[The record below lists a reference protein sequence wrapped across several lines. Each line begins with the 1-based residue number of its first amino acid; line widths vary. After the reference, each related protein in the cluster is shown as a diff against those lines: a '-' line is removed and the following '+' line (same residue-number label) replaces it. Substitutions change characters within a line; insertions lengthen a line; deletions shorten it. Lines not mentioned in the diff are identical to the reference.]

1 MFDNKARRRT
11 IATSASSTIRMLAFV
26 ALIVAAWSGTGH
38 ESASAAD
45 VAEVLQFCSTCHGPD
60 GRSASSKFPI
70 LAGQHKDYIVAQL
83 QNFRN
88 DTRTAPHAQNYLDY
102 LTMWGLVAHLNDPS
116 IEAIA
121 AFYASQAP
129 VAGEPGVSPEIAAGK
144 RIYTE
149 GIPSAGVPACISCHG
164 ARAEGNG
171 PIPRLAGQYQDYL
184 GRQLEAFETWA
195 RQNVTM
201 HAVSM
206 NLTPEQISEVTAY
219 LATL

>member
-1 MFDNKARRRT
+1 MVDNEARRRT
-11 IATSASSTIRMLAFV
+11 AATSARGAGRLLAFV
-26 ALIVAAWSGTGH
+26 ALTLAAWSGTGP

-45 VAEVLQFCSTCHGPD
+45 VATILYYCSSCHGPD
-60 GRSASSKFPI
+60 GRSTSSMFPR
-70 LAGQHKDYIVAQL
+70 LAGQHKEYIAAQL

-88 DTRTAPHAQNYLDY
+88 DTRTAPHAQTYLDFIA
-102 LTMWGLVAHLNDPS
+102 MWGLVTQLDAPTTD
-116 IEAIA
+116 AIG

-129 VAGEPGVSPEIAAGK
+129 VAGEPAASPEIAAGK
-144 RIYTE
+144 KIYTE
-149 GIPSAGVPACISCHG
+149 GIPSENVPACISCHG

-184 GRQLEAFETWA
+184 TRQLEAFTSWA

-201 HAVSM
+201 HANSV
-206 NLTPEQISEVTAY
+206 NLTPEQINEVTAY